1 MNYKIVI
8 TDLEHATIDPE
19 LEVLAAIQA
28 EVEWHDCRTEED
40 VIRVGAG
47 ADALMIGFAPIT
59 GRVLEAL
66 PQCGI
71 VCRYGIGVEMIDV
84 DAATQHG
91 VIATN
96 VPDFCLD
103 EVADHAMALLL
114 ASARKIVFLDKA
126 VRSGEAA
133 GDGHWLTAEIAN
145 PMYRLSKQTL
155 GIIGLGKTGQG
166 VARRAQAFGLRVI
179 AAPDRAVS
187 PEEAAALNVSV
198 LPLDEVLSQAD
209 FLTLHVPLT
218 KETHHLVNAEK
229 LALMKPSATI
239 INTSRGPVIDEAALI
254 DALRE
259 QRLAQCCPGRVRA
272 GTYRCGQPPAR
283 DGQRGAV
290 LPRSLVFGRCV
301 SRAESQDSSGGRGLF
316 SGPGAALRAQ
326 SIRPVIPQP
335 AKAARRRNM
344 SVCLKY
350 GKGSLDLELGDAA
363 ERVLFLEPRPAEARQ
378 DEMTLIRNALAN
390 R

>member
-1 MNYKIVI
+1 
-8 TDLEHATIDPE
+8 LEHPTIDPE
-19 LEVLAAIQA
+19 LEVLATIHA
-28 EVEWHDCRTEED
+28 EVEWHNCRTEED

-47 ADALMIGFAPIT
+47 AHALMVGFAPVT

-66 PQCGI
+66 PQCCI
-71 VCRYGIGVEMIDV
+71 VSRYGIGVDMIDV

-133 GDGHWLTAEIAN
+133 GDGHWITSEIAN
-145 PMYRLSKQTL
+145 PVFRLNKQTL

-166 VARRAQAFGLRVI
+166 VARRAHAFGLRVI
-179 AAPDRAVS
+179 AAPDMAVS
-187 PEEAAALNVSV
+187 PEEAAELNVSV
-198 LPLDEVLSQAD
+198 LPLNEVLRQAD

-218 KETHHLVNAEK
+218 KETRHLVNAEK

-259 QRLAQCCPGRVRA
+259 HRLASVALDVYEQEPIAADNPLLEMDNTVLCSHAAWFSVDAFREMKVKAAQAVVDYFRGR
-272 GTYRCGQPPAR
+272 
-283 DGQRGAV
+283 
-290 LPRSLVFGRCV
+290 LPRYILNPSVL
-301 SRAESQDSSGGRGLF
+301 SS
-316 SGPGAALRAQ
+316 ANLRK
-326 SIRPVIPQP
+326 SP
-335 AKAARRRNM
+335 
-344 SVCLKY
+344 
-350 GKGSLDLELGDAA
+350 GKG
-363 ERVLFLEPRPAEARQ
+363 
-378 DEMTLIRNALAN
+378 I
-390 R
+390 